1 MNEVGLYR
9 THCCKIFINY
19 ILNAL
24 HGKNIDLIG
33 SIWHKYT
40 SPYLIF
46 EYHRSSIADLTACE
60 HHTGRES
67 YYIYMHKYLKLLIF
81 LEKTPCGKCN

>member
-1 MNEVGLYR
+1 M
-9 THCCKIFINY
+9 NY

-33 SIWHKYT
+33 SIRHKYS

-46 EYHRSSIADLTACE
+46 EYHRSSIADLTPCE
-60 HHTGRES
+60 HHTGHGS
-67 YYIYMHKYLKLLIF
+67 YYMHKYLKLLIF
-81 LEKTPCGKCN
+81 VSANAGI